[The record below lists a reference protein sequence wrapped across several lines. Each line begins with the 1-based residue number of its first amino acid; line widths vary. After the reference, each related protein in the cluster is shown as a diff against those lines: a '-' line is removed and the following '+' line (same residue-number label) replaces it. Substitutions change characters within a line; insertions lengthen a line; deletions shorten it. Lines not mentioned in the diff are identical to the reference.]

1 MSVRKKRM
9 IFMVVGVFLCC
20 LIVLF
25 LGERAMRSDREEYA
39 RKCKYYEGIWESEES
54 QRGENA
60 L

>member
-9 IFMVVGVFLCC
+9 IFMVVGVILCC

-25 LGERAMRSDREEYA
+25 LGERAMRSDQEEYA
-39 RKCKYYEGIWESEES
+39 RKCKSYEGIWKSKNRDYS
-54 QRGENA
+54 HT